1 MGSKKRKEGLLLAV
15 FWLAAVI
22 LIGTAANRL
31 ILHGPVGNIT
41 KERNRMDAF
50 RIVCPVFMEF
60 MVAVPGSKTQGKK
73 KDGSSVSGI
82 RVAVFPVGTQYIAAA
97 HWCRHMDGNGDGIWY
112 LHQ

>member
-1 MGSKKRKEGLLLAV
+1 MAL
-15 FWLAAVI
+15 W
-22 LIGTAANRL
+22 
-31 ILHGPVGNIT
+31 GNIT

-50 RIVCPVFMEF
+50 RTVCPVFMEF

>member
-1 MGSKKRKEGLLLAV
+1 MGSEKRKEGLLLAV

-22 LIGTAANRL
+22 LIGTAANR
-31 ILHGPVGNIT
+31 
-41 KERNRMDAF
+41 MDAF
-50 RIVCPVFMEF
+50 RTVCPVFMEF

-73 KDGSSVSGI
+73 KDGSSVSSI